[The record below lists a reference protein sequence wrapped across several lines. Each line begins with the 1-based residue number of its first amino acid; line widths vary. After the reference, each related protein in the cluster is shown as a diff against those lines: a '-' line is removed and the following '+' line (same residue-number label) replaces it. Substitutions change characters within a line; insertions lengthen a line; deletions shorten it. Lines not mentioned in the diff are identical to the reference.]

1 MVVLALGRYSTVV
14 HTWQVLSAVVAAV
27 LAAVARQ
34 HYLHMTCFAASAKW
48 FRHGCSQPDAGRS
61 GPRNRHPEIVRW
73 GVDWRTV
80 ALGLAALV
88 LAVGLGAWA
97 GTEVGAWAGVL
108 AALAGLLPPAVL
120 AVAVGRRQ
128 RNMARVK
135 KRKEILRKHAPPKRT
150 GDREGQE

>member
-1 MVVLALGRYSTVV
+1 
-14 HTWQVLSAVVAAV
+14 
-27 LAAVARQ
+27 
-34 HYLHMTCFAASAKW
+34 
-48 FRHGCSQPDAGRS
+48 
-61 GPRNRHPEIVRW
+61 VRW

-97 GTEVGAWAGVL
+97 GTEVGVWAGVL

-128 RNMARVK
+128 RNIARVNK
-135 KRKEILRKHAPPKRT
+135 QQAVIRKHAPPKRT
-150 GDREGQE
+150 GNREGQE